1 MKFSQIQLEAIEDLK
16 KTNGWGIILEIANQ
30 IMAIECN
37 LEAVDEKLEAQEFK
51 VECLGRKKAKIMFKQ
66 IFDEIK
72 FIDKEIERKK
82 KDFS

>member
-30 IMAIECN
+30 IMVVECN

-51 VECLGRKKAKIMFKQ
+51 AECLGRKKAKIMFKQ